1 MTTTTN
7 TLFVKAIELQ
17 IDVAKKSKAV
27 KSAKTKHDAAAFVQ
41 MVLFITGNQSEKI
54 KPGTKKAGSFQ
65 ANLIDNHAFPK
76 RHAQTISSISLNKN
90 IFDLISKGLAGLD
103 EPTDDIHLAQQV
115 TELLVCENLETI
127 NKLKAYIATPTN
139 KVQKLLEAIAK
150 LEQGQL
156 EDFQAGYDAYLE
168 AIQSTE

>member
-17 IDVAKKSKAV
+17 TDVAKKSKTV
-27 KSAKTKHDAAAFVQ
+27 KTAKTKHDAAAFVQ

-76 RHAQTISSISLNKN
+76 RHAQTISSISLNKS

-103 EPTDDIHLAQQV
+103 EPTDDVHLAQQV
-115 TELLVCENLETI
+115 TDLLIENGLETI
-127 NKLKAYIATPTN
+127 NKLKSHIATPSDR
-139 KVQKLLEAIAK
+139 VQKLLEAIAK
-150 LEQGQL
+150 LEQDQR
-156 EDFQAGYDAYLE
+156 EDFQAKYDAWLE
-168 AIQSTE
+168 DIASAE